1 MVCLLFRLFCF
12 GVFDLFYFGWAVCMA
27 VIVVWMFGFGW
38 FDLCIVDYVTGCF
51 AGLLLVCW
59 LLMLFL
65 GVVCCLLLGNLMVAE
80 FG

>member
-1 MVCLLFRLFCF
+1 
-12 GVFDLFYFGWAVCMA
+12 
-27 VIVVWMFGFGW
+27 MFGFGW

-65 GVVCCLLLGNLMVAE
+65 GVVRCLLLGNLMVAE